1 MGKFACHCDEC
12 IAHTTVV
19 AQSRHDG
26 PSFIIHSQWA
36 RDWRGARARRGIP
49 RMMGGRV
56 MTRHMHDAPGPN
68 DRANDDTSMTT
79 DGDVDMAADDTR
91 VVSEVKRES
100 GACPWRMWISTRRRR
115 ERTTNERLTTND
127 DVRCVDDQC
136 WICLD
141 GDTAGRE
148 VRRRRRDDEPSSIFT
163 TTTDDA
169 RQKKTRG
176 AEISLTDVGPLA
188 DARAGARSPRDA
200 SSAHA

>member
-1 MGKFACHCDEC
+1 
-12 IAHTTVV
+12 
-19 AQSRHDG
+19 
-26 PSFIIHSQWA
+26 
-36 RDWRGARARRGIP
+36 
-49 RMMGGRV
+49 MMGGRV